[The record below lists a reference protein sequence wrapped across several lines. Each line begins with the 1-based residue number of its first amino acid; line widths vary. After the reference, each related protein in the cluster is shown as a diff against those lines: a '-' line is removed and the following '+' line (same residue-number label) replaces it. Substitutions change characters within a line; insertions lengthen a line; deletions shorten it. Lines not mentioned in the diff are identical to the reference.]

1 MHRGKIMSRTIRH
14 TLLRWAAGA
23 MLGLIAVSWAQAAAL
38 KSVNVSRGSNDSQV
52 VKISLDTP
60 LAGEPVHFS
69 TSNPHRIV
77 LDLADTRGARLTEAV
92 DMGVIRNYDV
102 IQAGDRTRVVLNLK
116 GPASYQVRPVGNQI
130 LVVVRGE
137 AGAPEAP
144 PPTRFA
150 EVGPRREHAVK
161 DVEFRRGQN
170 GEGRIVVSLSDPG
183 VGVDIR
189 SRGGSVQVD
198 FLNTALPNP
207 LQRRLDV
214 SDFGTPA
221 QLIETVEQ
229 GKNTRMRVD
238 ARGSWD
244 YSAYQ
249 TGNQFILEIRAL
261 DEARLAAQVDRPR
274 YTGEKLTLNFQNV
287 EIRAVLQ
294 VIADF
299 TGLNIVAS
307 DTVTGN
313 ITLRLKDVPWDQAL
327 DIILRAKGLDK
338 RVTGNV
344 IWVAPRDELAAKEKL
359 ELEAKQQIADLEPL
373 VTESIPLNYLRA
385 NEAEGILLGKSIAAL
400 QAGQAVSCEASA
412 TGVGG
417 QTQTAAATTGTGTA
431 AQRVLSKRGSVTYDL
446 KTNTLFVQDTAAK
459 LKEARELLAKVD
471 VPTRQVMI
479 EARIVTADA
488 NFGRNLGIRLGL
500 TGRTGSSDRRPQIAV
515 APTGGAAANTAST
528 AANLSSS
535 LNNINLPGN
544 VTFAPAGGGV
554 GSLGFS
560 IIEGAGNAILNL
572 ELLALEADKRGK
584 IISNP
589 RVVTS
594 NQKPAVILQGTEIPY
609 QTVSTSG
616 TQTSFRNAVLC
627 LLVDPQ
633 ILNND
638 NIILDVEVT
647 KDAPGE
653 ATTAGPTI
661 SKKRVKT
668 QVRVADGE
676 TAMLGGIFEQDTK
689 DETNKIPLLGDLP
702 VLGHLFRDN
711 YKQDNKTELLIFL
724 TPRILPDNF
733 SAARLQ

>member
-60 LAGEPVHFS
+60 LTGEPVHFS
-69 TSNPHRIV
+69 TTNPHRIV
-77 LDLADTRGARLTEAV
+77 LDLADTRSARLTETV
-92 DMGVIRNYDV
+92 DMGVIRHYDV

-130 LVVVRGE
+130 LVVVRSE
-137 AGAPEAP
+137 AGTPDAP

-150 EVGPRREHAVK
+150 EVGPKREHAVK
-161 DVEFRRGQN
+161 DVEFRRGSN
-170 GEGRIVVSLSDPG
+170 GEGRVIVHLSDPG

-214 SDFGTPA
+214 GDFGTPA

-229 GKNTRMRVD
+229 GKHTRMRVE

-344 IWVAPRDELAAKEKL
+344 IWIAPRDELAAKEKL

-373 VTESIPLNYLRA
+373 LTESIPLNFLRA
-385 NEAEGILLGKSIAAL
+385 NEAQAILEGRSIAAI
-400 QAGQAVSCEASA
+400 QSGEAVSCEAS
-412 TGVGG
+412 GGIGG
-417 QTQTAAATTGTGTA
+417 QQQALAAAGAGTGAT
-431 AQRVLSKRGSVTYDL
+431 AQRVLSKRGTVTFDL

-459 LKEARELLAKVD
+459 LKEIRELLNKVD
-471 VPTRQVMI
+471 VATRQVMI
-479 EARIVTADA
+479 EARIVVADDK
-488 NFGRNLGIRLGL
+488 FSRQIGSRLGY
-500 TGRTGSSDRRPQIAV
+500 QF
-515 APTGGAAANTAST
+515 GGAVGGVNVGASGT
-528 AANLSSS
+528 GADSATNAGS
-535 LNNINLPGN
+535 GN
-544 VTFAPAGGGV
+544 VGLPPAPVYNVDLPVSGP
-554 GSLGFS
+554 SLGFTLL
-560 IIEGAGNAILNL
+560 GASAGAMLNL
-572 ELLALEADKRGK
+572 ELQALELNNRGK
-584 IISNP
+584 VISSP
-589 RVVTS
+589 RVITQ
-594 NQKPAVILQGTEIPY
+594 NQRPAVIAQGRDIPY
-609 QTVSTSG
+609 RTVSQQG
-616 TQTSFRNAVLC
+616 AQTQFKSAVLC
-627 LLVDPQ
+627 LLVNPQ
-633 ILNND
+633 VLNND
-638 NIILDVEVT
+638 TIILDVEVR
-647 KDAPGE
+647 KDSQGE
-653 ATTAGPTI
+653 STDAGPVI
-661 SKKRVKT
+661 NKQHVRT
-668 QVRVADGE
+668 QVHMKNGDTVV
-676 TAMLGGIFEQDTK
+676 LGGIFEQTLRDDTSK
-689 DETNKIPLLGDLP
+689 VPLLGDLP
-702 VLGHLFRDN
+702 LLGHLFRTNAKEDT
-711 YKQDNKTELLIFL
+711 KSELLVFL
-724 TPRILPDNF
+724 TPRILMEEQVG
-733 SAARLQ
+733 AGARTVVR